1 MVKRWHEPISSPK
14 RHCRS
19 RSATET
25 ILRAHFALSLEIHL
39 LFDIAASFV
48 FPCKG
53 LRALNNLIPRYLG
66 SEIGPRKRHPNGC
79 TIALLK
85 PTTSRDR
92 RRGSVLRRAR
102 LAVAR
107 GETRGGGGLGV
118 KRPQ

>member
-25 ILRAHFALSLEIHL
+25 IFGAHFALSSEIYL
-39 LFDIAASFV
+39 LFDITASFV

-85 PTTSRDR
+85 PTTSRVVA
-92 RRGSVLRRAR
+92 GKSQ
-102 LAVAR
+102 AR
-107 GETRGGGGLGV
+107 G
-118 KRPQ
+118 

>member
-1 MVKRWHEPISSPK
+1 VVKRWHEPISSPK

-25 ILRAHFALSLEIHL
+25 ILRAHFAL
-39 LFDIAASFV
+39 FDIAASFV

-53 LRALNNLIPRYLG
+53 LRALNNLIPRSLG

-85 PTTSRDR
+85 PTTSRVVAGKEARDE
-92 RRGSVLRRAR
+92 RAF
-102 LAVAR
+102 AVAR
-107 GETRGGGGLGV
+107 GETRTEEEGV

>member
-1 MVKRWHEPISSPK
+1 MDLRPHCVGQLKKHRVVKRWHEPISSPK

-25 ILRAHFALSLEIHL
+25 ILGAHFALSLEIHL

-79 TIALLK
+79 TIALL
-85 PTTSRDR
+85 SRPLVAID
-92 RRGSVLRRAR
+92 GEVVCCDERA
-102 LAVAR
+102 
-107 GETRGGGGLGV
+107 
-118 KRPQ
+118 